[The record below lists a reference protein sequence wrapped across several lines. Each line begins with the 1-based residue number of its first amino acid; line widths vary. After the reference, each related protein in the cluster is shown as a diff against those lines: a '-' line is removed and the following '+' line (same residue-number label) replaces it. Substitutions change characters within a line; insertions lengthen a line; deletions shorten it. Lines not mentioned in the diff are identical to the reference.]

1 MLLNKVLEKGIDLFI
16 LIKDD
21 MYNFY
26 EPHPYMVHADYNSFQ
41 LVFKFEDWT
50 GIIDDGKTHIYTIAE
65 YSNADDS
72 VLCKWQ
78 DEDFDKLLDKV
89 KEWND
94 THRFIFNKENK
105 KKFNSFCDYVD
116 TLPEGSTIWTYAMN
130 FAKKLHNEGK
140 NIDEYLDEVIN
151 SVENVKTK
159 VKDYDV

>member
-1 MLLNKVLEKGIDLFI
+1 MLLNKVQEKGIDLFI
-16 LIKDD
+16 LIKDE
-21 MYNFY
+21 MKHLYV
-26 EPHPYMVHADYNSFQ
+26 PHPYMVHADYKSFQ

-50 GIIDDGKTHIYTIAE
+50 GIIDDGKTHIYIIAE
-65 YSNADDS
+65 YINADDS

-78 DEDFDKLLDKV
+78 DEDFDKLLDVV

-94 THRFIFNKENK
+94 KHRIQDEK
-105 KKFNSFCDYVD
+105 KIKTFWDYIG
-116 TLPEGSTIWTYAMN
+116 TLPQSSTIWTYAMN

-140 NIDEYLDEVIN
+140 NPDEHLDEVIN